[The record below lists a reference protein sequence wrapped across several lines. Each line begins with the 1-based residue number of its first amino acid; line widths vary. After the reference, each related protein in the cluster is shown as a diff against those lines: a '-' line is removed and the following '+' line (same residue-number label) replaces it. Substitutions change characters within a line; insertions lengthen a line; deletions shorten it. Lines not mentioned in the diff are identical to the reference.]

1 MTIKLNVARLPGRQL
16 IKINEKI
23 YFREDN
29 MKISA
34 DTQYVIRKYIKDKKY
49 IIDSVTLKISFK
61 NTVDIIVLLQREFN
75 RTKDKGIKKAI
86 DELRDNRFE

>member
-1 MTIKLNVARLPGRQL
+1 MKKYTP
-16 IKINEKI
+16 
-23 YFREDN
+23 FREDT